1 MTTDAES
8 AEAATEQAKAEE
20 KPKRAPR
27 KRAATSEAASAAAPE
42 PRRSRAKAATADQT
56 GEAVAAEAAPSPAP
70 DADQAAPAAAPKP
83 RRSRAKAAAADQPG
97 EAVAAEA
104 APSPAPDAGE
114 AAPAAAP
121 KPRSRR
127 AAPKKEEPAA
137 PQRAAPP
144 RLMERYRNEIR
155 GQMIREFGYASPMQ
169 APEVKKVVLNVG
181 LGEGLTNGR
190 ALETTPEHI
199 AVITGQKPVITK
211 ASKSVAGFKVREGQ
225 SIGVMVTLRG
235 KRMYDFLDRMIS
247 TALPRIRDF
256 RGVPRNSFDGRGNYS
271 LGFRE
276 QIVFPEI
283 DYGSVDRAR
292 GFQVVIATSARTDAE
307 GFRLLELMGMPFAR
321 PAAN

>member
-1 MTTDAES
+1 MADAEN
-8 AEAATEQAKAEE
+8 AEAAPERTAEEE
-20 KPKRAPR
+20 KPKRPA
-27 KRAATSEAASAAAPE
+27 
-42 PRRSRAKAATADQT
+42 RSRKSAATAA
-56 GEAVAAEAAPSPAP
+56 GEAKRE
-70 DADQAAPAAAPKP
+70 
-83 RRSRAKAAAADQPG
+83 
-97 EAVAAEA
+97 
-104 APSPAPDAGE
+104 AGE
-114 AAPAAAP
+114 AAPAPAPRARRSRAAAAP
-121 KPRSRR
+121 AAQTADGAPPAEESASADAAAAQPAPAGRTRSRR
-127 AAPKKEEPAA
+127 AAPKEAEQVQAAAA
-137 PQRAAPP
+137 PRPLP
-144 RLMERYRNEIR
+144 RLMGRFREEIR

-169 APEVKKVVLNVG
+169 APEVKKVILNVG
-181 LGEGLTNGR
+181 LGEGLTNSR

-225 SIGVMVTLRG
+225 SVGVMVTLRG

-256 RGVPRNSFDGRGNYS
+256 RGVPRDSFDGRGNYS

>member
-1 MTTDAES
+1 MQEVRRDVQLTTDAAS
-8 AEAATEQAKAEE
+8 AEAAPEQAEAKE

-27 KRAATSEAASAAAPE
+27 KRAAASEAAP
-42 PRRSRAKAATADQT
+42 
-56 GEAVAAEAAPSPAP
+56 AV
-70 DADQAAPAAAPKP
+70 
-83 RRSRAKAAAADQPG
+83 
-97 EAVAAEA
+97 
-104 APSPAPDAGE
+104 APDAGE
-114 AAPAAAP
+114 TAPAVAP

-137 PQRAAPP
+137 PQRAPSP

>member
-1 MTTDAES
+1 MADAES
-8 AEAATEQAKAEE
+8 AEAAPERTADEE
-20 KPKRAPR
+20 KPKRPARAR
-27 KRAATSEAASAAAPE
+27 KSAATAAGDAKSEAGEAASAPAPRA
-42 PRRSRAKAATADQT
+42 RRSRAA
-56 GEAVAAEAAPSPAP
+56 
-70 DADQAAPAAAPKP
+70 AAPAAQTADAAPP
-83 RRSRAKAAAADQPG
+83 AEESAPADVAAAQ
-97 EAVAAEA
+97 
-104 APSPAPDAGE
+104 PAPAGRT
-114 AAPAAAP
+114 
-121 KPRSRR
+121 RSRR
-127 AAPKKEEPAA
+127 AAPKEAEQAQAA
-137 PQRAAPP
+137 AARPLP
-144 RLMERYRNEIR
+144 RLMGRFREEIR

-169 APEVKKVVLNVG
+169 APEVKKVILNVG
-181 LGEGLTNGR
+181 LGEGLTNSR

-225 SIGVMVTLRG
+225 SVGVMVTLRG

-256 RGVPRNSFDGRGNYS
+256 RGVPRDSFDGRGNYS

-292 GFQVVIATSARTDAE
+292 GFQVVIVTSARTDAE

>member
-1 MTTDAES
+1 MADAEN
-8 AEAATEQAKAEE
+8 AETATERTADEE
-20 KPKRAPR
+20 KPKRPA
-27 KRAATSEAASAAAPE
+27 
-42 PRRSRAKAATADQT
+42 RSRKSAATAA
-56 GEAVAAEAAPSPAP
+56 GEAKSE
-70 DADQAAPAAAPKP
+70 
-83 RRSRAKAAAADQPG
+83 
-97 EAVAAEA
+97 
-104 APSPAPDAGE
+104 AGE
-114 AAPAAAP
+114 AAPAPAPRARRSRAAAAP
-121 KPRSRR
+121 AAQTADAAPPAEESASADAAAAQPAPVGRTRSRR
-127 AAPKKEEPAA
+127 AAPKEAEQAQAAAAA
-137 PQRAAPP
+137 PRPLP
-144 RLMERYRNEIR
+144 RLMGRFREEIR

-169 APEVKKVVLNVG
+169 APEVKKVILNVG
-181 LGEGLTNGR
+181 LGEGLTNSR

-225 SIGVMVTLRG
+225 SVGVMVTLRG

-256 RGVPRNSFDGRGNYS
+256 RGVPRDSFDGRGNYS

>member
-1 MTTDAES
+1 MADVES
-8 AEAATEQAKAEE
+8 AEAAPERSAEE
-20 KPKRAPR
+20 EQPKKPARSR
-27 KRAATSEAASAAAPE
+27 KSAASEAKSAAASEAAPAPRA
-42 PRRSRAKAATADQT
+42 RRSRAA
-56 GEAVAAEAAPSPAP
+56 
-70 DADQAAPAAAPKP
+70 AAPAAQTADASAPASESAAADAEAAQP
-83 RRSRAKAAAADQPG
+83 AAAART
-97 EAVAAEA
+97 
-104 APSPAPDAGE
+104 
-114 AAPAAAP
+114 
-121 KPRSRR
+121 RSRR
-127 AAPKKEEPAA
+127 AAPKSAEQAQAPA
-137 PQRAAPP
+137 PRPLP
-144 RLMERYRNEIR
+144 RLMGRYREEIR
-155 GQMIREFGYASPMQ
+155 GQMIREFGYGSPMQ
-169 APEVKKVVLNVG
+169 APEVKKVILNVG
-181 LGEGLTNGR
+181 LGEGLTNSR

-225 SIGVMVTLRG
+225 SVGVMVTLRG
-235 KRMYDFLDRMIS
+235 KRMYEFLDRMIS

-256 RGVPRNSFDGRGNYS
+256 RGVPRDSFDGRGNYS

>member
-1 MTTDAES
+1 MADAEN
-8 AEAATEQAKAEE
+8 AEAAPERTAEEE
-20 KPKRAPR
+20 KPKRPARSRKSAATAVGDAKSADGDAAPAPR
-27 KRAATSEAASAAAPE
+27 A
-42 PRRSRAKAATADQT
+42 RRSRAA
-56 GEAVAAEAAPSPAP
+56 
-70 DADQAAPAAAPKP
+70 AAPAAQTADAAPP
-83 RRSRAKAAAADQPG
+83 
-97 EAVAAEA
+97 AEA
-104 APSPAPDAGE
+104 SASADAGAAQPAPAGRT
-114 AAPAAAP
+114 
-121 KPRSRR
+121 RSRR
-127 AAPKKEEPAA
+127 AAPKEAEQAQAAAA
-137 PQRAAPP
+137 PRPLP
-144 RLMERYRNEIR
+144 RLMGRFREEIR

-169 APEVKKVVLNVG
+169 APEVKKVILNVG
-181 LGEGLTNGR
+181 LGEGLTNSR

-225 SIGVMVTLRG
+225 SVGVMVTLRG

-256 RGVPRNSFDGRGNYS
+256 RGVPRDSFDGRGNYS

-292 GFQVVIATSARTDAE
+292 GFQVVIATSARNDAE

>member
-1 MTTDAES
+1 MADAEN
-8 AEAATEQAKAEE
+8 AEAAPERTADEE
-20 KPKRAPR
+20 KPKRPA
-27 KRAATSEAASAAAPE
+27 
-42 PRRSRAKAATADQT
+42 RSRKSAATAV
-56 GEAVAAEAAPSPAP
+56 GEAKS
-70 DADQAAPAAAPKP
+70 K
-83 RRSRAKAAAADQPG
+83 
-97 EAVAAEA
+97 
-104 APSPAPDAGE
+104 AGE
-114 AAPAAAP
+114 AAPAPAPRARRSRAAAAQTADAAP
-121 KPRSRR
+121 PAEESASADAAAAQPAPAGRTRSRR
-127 AAPKKEEPAA
+127 VAPKEAEQAQAAAAPRPL
-137 PQRAAPP
+137 P
-144 RLMERYRNEIR
+144 RLMGRFREEIR

-169 APEVKKVVLNVG
+169 APEVKKVILNVG
-181 LGEGLTNGR
+181 LGEGLTNSR

-225 SIGVMVTLRG
+225 SVGVMVTLRG

-256 RGVPRNSFDGRGNYS
+256 RGVPRDSFDGRGNYS